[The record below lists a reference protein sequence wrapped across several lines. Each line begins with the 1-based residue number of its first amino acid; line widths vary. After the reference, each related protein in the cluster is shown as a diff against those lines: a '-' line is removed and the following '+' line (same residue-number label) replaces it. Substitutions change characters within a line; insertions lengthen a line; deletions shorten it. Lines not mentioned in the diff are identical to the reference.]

1 MEKIEK
7 HGMIFSMLNVEGDCM
22 VIDMLEKCKEL
33 SQEVEDEFY
42 RMSAYSDD
50 IPALE
55 KLSDKMIQLELMK
68 IRLEKYRYDKLH
80 ERENVV

>member
-1 MEKIEK
+1 
-7 HGMIFSMLNVEGDCM
+7 MIFLTLNVEGDCM

-33 SQEVEDEFY
+33 SREVEDEFY
-42 RMSAYSDD
+42 KMSAYSDD

-68 IRLEKYRYDKLH
+68 IRLEKYRYDKIQ
-80 ERENVV
+80 ETENVV

>member
-1 MEKIEK
+1 
-7 HGMIFSMLNVEGDCM
+7 MIFSMLNVEGDCM

-33 SQEVEDEFY
+33 SREVENEFY

-55 KLSDKMIQLELMK
+55 KLSDRMIQLELMK
-68 IRLEKYRYDKLH
+68 IRLEKYKHDKLH
-80 ERENVV
+80 GTENAV